1 MKKIAFSLLFLV
13 SLSAYSQNNGL
24 TVIGNNNAVSAQLSY
39 ADLQTIFLGNKAKWG
54 NGQKVVIAM
63 MKLNTAG
70 GKATCDKLFHMTPD
84 QVTKHWLGVSI
95 KGTIDAPVFFNSVA
109 EVQSFV
115 ASTSGA
121 IGIINESSSA
131 ANTKTVLI
139 DGKKA
144 F

>member
-1 MKKIAFSLLFLV
+1 MKKIALSLLFLV
-13 SLSAYSQNNGL
+13 SLSAFSQDNGL
-24 TVIGNNNAVSAQLSY
+24 TVIGNKNAVPAQLSY
-39 ADLQTIFLGNKAKWG
+39 AELQSIFLGNRPKWG
-54 NGQKVVIAM
+54 TGEKVVIAL

-95 KGTIDAPVFFNSVA
+95 KGTIDAPVFFNSAA

-115 ASTSGA
+115 SSNSGA
-121 IGIINESSSA
+121 IGIINETASA
-131 ANTKTVLI
+131 ANAKTVLI
-139 DGKKA
+139 GGKKT